1 MILTESHPKQNQV
14 RRATMTRGIDTVIKE
29 IDATIDFDRSS
40 ATGRICIRD
49 DVNQDLNKLRHTL
62 AGMKDLLARITNEDA
77 SRFQHTRPI
86 MRDVPWEYQY
96 REQIGFTLAVASS
109 SSSRDPPHLD
119 NNFEFVFRTNTAFHY
134 RSPRT
139 QELDNM
145 FGDVASKIVD
155 LEQTIAIELED
166 RVLEHEQDIVNL
178 GIMLS
183 EFDVLFSFALSATE
197 LKLTRPEITT
207 ENRIIVQRARHLLQ
221 AQTVEEFIP
230 NDVMIQS
237 SGMFEREAQEFQV
250 CLSLQHTHTH
260 RWTLDEHCHRSELQ
274 WQECVFEE
282 CRTCCVSVFSPSLSS
297 LRTHKHEHRYMTF
310 IGHFVPAE
318 RGTQH
323 ISNHVE
329 NNIIHTRK
337 QHSWDQSIE
346 SFVVFEATRVS
357 RWDKARFKLIARK
370 CQRYFIVPPHAR

>member
-1 MILTESHPKQNQV
+1 
-14 RRATMTRGIDTVIKE
+14 MTRGIDTVIKE

-250 CLSLQHTHTH
+250 CLSLQHTHTGGH
-260 RWTLDEHCHRSELQ
+260 SMSIVTGPNYSGK
-274 WQECVFEE
+274 
-282 CRTCCVSVFSPSLSS
+282 SVYLKSVGL
-297 LRTHKHEHRYMTF
+297 
-310 IGHFVPAE
+310 VA
-318 RGTQH
+318 
-323 ISNHVE
+323 
-329 NNIIHTRK
+329 
-337 QHSWDQSIE
+337 
-346 SFVVFEATRVS
+346 
-357 RWDKARFKLIARK
+357 
-370 CQRYFIVPPHAR
+370 

>member
-1 MILTESHPKQNQV
+1 MILTDKLTKNQV

-207 ENRIIVQRARHLLQ
+207 ENRIIVQLARHLLQ

-237 SGMFEREAQEFQV
+237 SGTLVFEHEAREFQAV
-250 CLSLQHTHTH
+250 LSFQPVVRSISLQHTHTH
-260 RWTLDEHCHRSELQ
+260 
-274 WQECVFEE
+274 
-282 CRTCCVSVFSPSLSS
+282 
-297 LRTHKHEHRYMTF
+297 THTH
-310 IGHFVPAE
+310 
-318 RGTQH
+318 TQ
-323 ISNHVE
+323 VD
-329 NNIIHTRK
+329 TR
-337 QHSWDQSIE
+337 
-346 SFVVFEATRVS
+346 
-357 RWDKARFKLIARK
+357 
-370 CQRYFIVPPHAR
+370 